1 MWVGAALV
9 LLGACGGKAGNVEE
23 ASDGAATG
31 AESASEPTGGTG
43 SATAAMCEEQSAAL
57 LRGFGR
63 RRPGIDFAGTT
74 GDETD
79 GSSGDGT
86 GDGTTGA
93 EHQLCPDHTAVDACC
108 CCFSDVPN
116 GIGPNV
122 VCDVVG
128 LCPTIVLR
136 KDAGLVLLSCPE
148 TVDCALAALIAG
160 KPGAIGWT
168 LITGGEGGK
177 DATDLFIAGDGTA
190 FEWSYSE
197 YDLGCSIDP
206 VRHWM
211 LESKDYFIGCT
222 EKTAVLDRFECLTGA
237 FGEVLEECIG
247 GADCGPGI

>member
-9 LLGACGGKAGNVEE
+9 LLGACGGKAGNDEE
-23 ASDGAATG
+23 ASDGAVTG
-31 AESASEPTGGTG
+31 AESASEPTGGAG
-43 SATAAMCEEQSAAL
+43 SATAAMCEEQSVAL

-74 GDETD
+74 G
-79 GSSGDGT
+79 GSS

-93 EHQLCPDHTAVDACC
+93 EQLCPDHNAVDAC

-116 GIGPNV
+116 GIGPNL
-122 VCDVVG
+122 VCDVDW

-136 KDAGLVLLSCPE
+136 KDEELVLSSCPE

-168 LITGGEGGK
+168 IITGGEGGR
-177 DATDLFIAGDGTA
+177 DATDLFIAGDGTG

-222 EKTAVLDRFECLTGA
+222 KKAAVLERFKCLTGA
-237 FGEVLEECIG
+237 FGELLEECIG